1 VSVGPFDLGAGVVAL
16 VLVLYGAWRGIIR
29 ISFWF
34 AGWAIGW
41 WVALR
46 YSEPLALRLGARREL
61 LADHPDLLRLAC
73 FIFLLIV
80 VVFLASLLGWL
91 LSRLVKLA
99 LMGPMDRLAGAGL
112 GLLMAIVL
120 VCAATIPILAA
131 WPPDG
136 GWLMSQSVLAP
147 YAVAGGE
154 YLKVAAAEPWKSR
167 FSAGARAVFS
177 KDTQR

>member
-1 VSVGPFDLGAGVVAL
+1 MGPFDIGAGVLAL

-29 ISFWF
+29 LSLWF

-41 WVALR
+41 WIALR

-73 FIFLLIV
+73 FIFLLAV

-99 LMGPMDRLAGAGL
+99 LMGPVDRLMGAGL
-112 GLLMAIVL
+112 GLLMSIVL
-120 VCAATIPILAA
+120 ICAASIPILAA

-136 GWLMSQSVLAP
+136 GWLMSRSVLAP
-147 YAVAGGE
+147 YAVAGGD
-154 YLKVAAAEPWKSR
+154 YLKVVASEPWKSR
-167 FSAGARAVFS
+167 FSESSRAIFS
-177 KDTQR
+177 RSTQH

>member
-1 VSVGPFDLGAGVVAL
+1 MGPFDLGAGLVAL
-16 VLVLYGAWRGIIR
+16 VLVIYGAWRGIIR
-29 ISFWF
+29 LSFWF
-34 AGWAIGW
+34 AGWVIGW
-41 WVALR
+41 WAALR
-46 YSEPLALRLGARREL
+46 FSEPLAMRLGARREL
-61 LADHPDLLRLAC
+61 LADHPDMLRFAC

-80 VVFLASLLGWL
+80 VVFLASLVGWL

-99 LMGPMDRLAGAGL
+99 LMGPLDRLMGAGV

-136 GWLMSQSVLAP
+136 GWLMSESTLAP

-154 YLKVAAAEPWKSR
+154 YLKVVAAEPWKSR
-167 FSAGARAVFS
+167 FSEGARAMFS
-177 KDTQR
+177 KDTRR